1 MKQKIGNGLIIFSI
15 VDALYM
21 YSAALTGR
29 LGFFSNMFFELV
41 AIFIVCNF
49 FAVML
54 LSSESRKTRTSQF
67 PARLQNR
74 VRFIR

>member
-1 MKQKIGNGLIIFSI
+1 MKQKIGNCLIVFGI

-29 LGFFSNMFFELV
+29 LTFFSNGFLELV
-41 AIFIVCNF
+41 ALFVVSNF
-49 FAVML
+49 FAIFL
-54 LSSESRKTRTSQF
+54 LVEPRKIKSSQF

>member
-15 VDALYM
+15 AVALYM

-29 LGFFSNMFFELV
+29 ISFFSRPFFELV

-49 FAVML
+49 FAIL
-54 LSSESRKTRTSQF
+54 LLTADAAKARASRF

>member
-1 MKQKIGNGLIIFSI
+1 MKQKIGNSLIVFSI
-15 VDALYM
+15 LDALYM

-29 LGFFSNMFFELV
+29 LTFFSNAFFELV
-41 AIFIVCNF
+41 ALFVVCNF
-49 FAVML
+49 CAIL
-54 LSSESRKTRTSQF
+54 LIAETRKIEKASQF